1 MEHEKIIEMIGAYI
15 DKELNIEDSY
25 RVREHLKTCCECR
38 KYYEELKSIDTKI
51 GKVVESE
58 TMPSDSYF
66 KSLSSAI
73 MTQLPRKPGF
83 EWSQLF
89 SFMSRREMSAVGIM
103 GFVFIFAVI
112 FRLMFVN
119 TYRDIQNKKAQ
130 TVVETEN
137 LQRQTT
143 PHRSII
149 ALNQS
154 DEENEAVSSGNAED
168 SIGNYPADC
177 LISRTAYGGISTE
190 IQESGV
196 DLVGTVSSTAPDQQD
211 QDFLF
216 PASALKVAGVC
227 SERDATVGLSSGGT
241 EDAIRLDRSLTQ
253 EIEYLPQP
261 SVACEETSSGEG
273 FFELTTLDDVRKE
286 HPEPTGPVKIRFD
299 IDSGG
304 RVFRIEM
311 PEKLDSALRDYVI
324 NSNYLR
330 KTGYSDTF
338 IEIEINPEK
347 IYDLEFDF

>member
-1 MEHEKIIEMIGAYI
+1 MEHEKIIDMIGAFI

-25 RVREHLKTCCECR
+25 IVREHLKMCGECR
-38 KYYEELKSIDTKI
+38 QYYEEMKSIDTKI
-51 GKVVESE
+51 GKVADSE
-58 TMPSDSYF
+58 IMPSDSYF

-83 EWSQLF
+83 EWGQLF

-103 GFVFIFAVI
+103 GFVLIFAII

-119 TYRDIQNKKAQ
+119 TYRDIQNKKTQ
-130 TVVETEN
+130 TAVETEN
-137 LQRQTT
+137 LQRQATT
-143 PHRSII
+143 HRSVF

-154 DEENEAVSSGNAED
+154 DEENETAITGNAKD
-168 SIGNYPADC
+168 STGYYAADC

-196 DLVGTVSSTAPDQQD
+196 DLVGTVSSTTPDYQD

-216 PASALKVAGVC
+216 PASALKVAGAC
-227 SERDATVGLSSGGT
+227 SEIDENAGLSSDGT
-241 EDAIRLDRSLTQ
+241 EDAIPLDRSLTQ
-253 EIEYLPQP
+253 EIECSSQP
-261 SVACEETSSGEG
+261 SVACEETASGEG

-286 HPEPTGPVKIRFD
+286 HPELTGSVKIRFD

-311 PEKLDSALRDYVI
+311 PEKLDTALRDYVF

-338 IEIEINPEK
+338 IEIEITPEK